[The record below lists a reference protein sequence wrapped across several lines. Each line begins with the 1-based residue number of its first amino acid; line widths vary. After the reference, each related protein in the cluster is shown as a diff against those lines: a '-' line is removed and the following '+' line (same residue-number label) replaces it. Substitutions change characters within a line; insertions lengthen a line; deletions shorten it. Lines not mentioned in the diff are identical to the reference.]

1 MSEEAIVRNCA
12 PTLAGI
18 KTGNLFSYPYRSA
31 EEMRTAVRH
40 WNRILRDKG
49 VRIVPLRFEKNRA
62 LIYVYRPSH
71 LSGDLKNKDAAAI
84 LTRFGYPA
92 ASSGQCIVQLIRRL
106 RETAGF
112 PHEIGLFLGYPP
124 EDVTGFIEH
133 RSDCRMTGCWKVY
146 GDVQKCSRLF
156 SAYKRCIRSCEAKLH
171 RGVPVPAMTVAE

>member
-62 LIYVYRPSH
+62 LIYVYRPSIIRYFICWVAAQP
-71 LSGDLKNKDAAAI
+71 LSIISWWL
-84 LTRFGYPA
+84 
-92 ASSGQCIVQLIRRL
+92 
-106 RETAGF
+106 
-112 PHEIGLFLGYPP
+112 
-124 EDVTGFIEH
+124 
-133 RSDCRMTGCWKVY
+133 
-146 GDVQKCSRLF
+146 
-156 SAYKRCIRSCEAKLH
+156 
-171 RGVPVPAMTVAE
+171 VA